1 VICGQYG
8 WGGQFRV
15 TTALHRRKRT
25 PTGPLIRCG
34 RRNEEQFMSVWNRTP
49 DMWFIYAVVDRNGK
63 FVCGECWRRKTGAVK
78 LNYESANSVV
88 CNMMRLVLALSDM
101 MRGFYRA
108 KCRNR
113 ENFPLKINVVL
124 IG

>member
-1 VICGQYG
+1 
-8 WGGQFRV
+8 
-15 TTALHRRKRT
+15 
-25 PTGPLIRCG
+25 
-34 RRNEEQFMSVWNRTP
+34 
-49 DMWFIYAVVDRNGK
+49 MWFIYAVVDRNGK

-78 LNYESANSVV
+78 LNYESANLVV

-101 MRGFYRA
+101 TRGFYRA
-108 KCRNR
+108 KCRKKRAQFAGR